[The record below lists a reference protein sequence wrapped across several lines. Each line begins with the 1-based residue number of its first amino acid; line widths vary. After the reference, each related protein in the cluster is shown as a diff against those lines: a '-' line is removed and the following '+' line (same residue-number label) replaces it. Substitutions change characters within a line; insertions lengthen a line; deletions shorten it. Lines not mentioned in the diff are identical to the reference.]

1 MTTAYA
7 PWPIAIVTG
16 FLGSG
21 KTTLIGRLL
30 RDPDMTDTVVVVNEF
45 GEVGLDHHLIKAATD
60 GVILLPNGCLCCTIR
75 QDVVQTLRDLQKSWL
90 TGAIPDFRR
99 VIIETTGLAEP
110 APLVASI
117 GTHPMLAEA
126 FALQSMTTVV
136 DAEHGLARLG
146 RSATNRNQIC
156 FADRLILAKCDLVDG
171 EVIEMLESQ
180 LTRLNPLAPVGR
192 SDKGVTPAFLFSRAT
207 AAITRSSLWC
217 DTVVD
222 HLEGISSVV
231 LRPERQLAWP
241 AFQSWL
247 NALLETFGSRLMRIK
262 GQLSF
267 EGYLTPVIIQAV
279 HHTFYPITE
288 AHREE
293 NTPEFN
299 FLVLLFE
306 GDAPQGLQE
315 AFGRLQINLTPPH
328 EARSQ

>member
-1 MTTAYA
+1 MTTVYA

-30 RDPDMTDTVVVVNEF
+30 RDPDMTDTIVVVNEF
-45 GEVGLDHHLIKAATD
+45 GEVGLDHDLIKAATD

-75 QDVVQTLRDLQKSWL
+75 QDVVQTLRDLHRSWL
-90 TGAIPDFRR
+90 TGAIPDYRR

-117 GTHPMLAEA
+117 GTHPLLADA
-126 FALQSMTTVV
+126 FALQSITTVV

-156 FADRLILAKCDLVDG
+156 LADRLVLSKCDRVEAEVVAVLERQLAK
-171 EVIEMLESQ
+171 
-180 LTRLNPLAPVGR
+180 LNPLAPVLR
-192 SDKGVTPAFLFSRAT
+192 SDGGVAAALLFFRAT
-207 AAITRSSLWC
+207 ASMTRSRLRC
-217 DTVVD
+217 ETVVD

-231 LRPERQLAWP
+231 LRPERQLVWP

-247 NALLETFGSRLMRIK
+247 SALLNTFGSRLMRIK

-267 EGYLTPVIIQAV
+267 EAYSSPLIIQAV
-279 HHTFYPITE
+279 HHTFYPVVE
-288 AHREE
+288 ARVDED
-293 NTPEFN
+293 TPECN

-306 GDAPQGLQE
+306 GDAPQGLE
-315 AFGRLQINLTPPH
+315 ETFFNMSRGA
-328 EARSQ
+328 